1 MSEGPTKDEQRRL
14 VKLRDETEEILQ
26 EMRREKLRGKPWD
39 WREVNALLSLADY
52 YTGPSRTTSG
62 LEEQQRWFMKWREK
76 LEREREERER
86 QAG

>member
-1 MSEGPTKDEQRRL
+1 MSDGPTREELRRI

-26 EMRREKLRGKPWD
+26 EMRRKKLRGKPWD
-39 WREVNALLSLADY
+39 PEEVDQLLALADH

-76 LEREREERER
+76 LEHEREDRERHRE
-86 QAG
+86 